1 MGTAKDSNEDRRVYV
16 LARAYCRNGTVN
28 GSREQRL
35 TCALVELRDRV
46 KEEFLKVAKSWHVSA
61 QDLRLCY
68 SYAYPASAPG
78 AADPLCLEQACEGL
92 MVALRSDIQTYA
104 EQYGVPD
111 DLLEALMVDWLVSD
125 AMGKERTP
133 SASFMPADEVRSEGA
148 ASDAE
153 DRLPSVTELIAARP
167 REAGATLEGE
177 RGQTEAERGQTG
189 SLPYSENL
197 DSF

>member
-1 MGTAKDSNEDRRVYV
+1 MATAKDNNEDRRVYV

-35 TCALVELRDRV
+35 TCALVELRDRI
-46 KEEFLKVAKSWHVSA
+46 KEEFLKVAKSWQVSA

-111 DLLEALMVDWLVSD
+111 GLLEALMVDWLVSD
-125 AMGKERTP
+125 ATRKERTP
-133 SASFMPADEVRSEGA
+133 SAFFIPADEVRSEGA

-153 DRLPSVTELIAARP
+153 DRLPSLMELIAARP
-167 REAGATLEGE
+167 REARATPEG
-177 RGQTEAERGQTG
+177 ERGQTG

>member
-35 TCALVELRDRV
+35 TCALVELRDRI
-46 KEEFLKVAKSWHVSA
+46 KEEFLKVAKSWQVPA

-92 MVALRSDIQTYA
+92 MLALRSDIQTYA

-133 SASFMPADEVRSEGA
+133 SASFIPAEEVRSEGA

-153 DRLPSVTELIAARP
+153 DRLPSVSELIAARP

-177 RGQTEAERGQTG
+177 RGQTAERGQTG